1 LSGLAQTELV
11 MTEDLTSTVVAW
23 ATETARYAV
32 GLPSRS
38 ERDSYLAER
47 HGELLAGVVAEG
59 VAESDARILADAC
72 VEAARRIMTEILAQR
87 AGEPKG
93 RA

>member
-1 LSGLAQTELV
+1 M

-32 GLPSRS
+32 SLPSRW

-47 HGELLAGVVAEG
+47 HSELLAGVVAEG
-59 VAESDARILADAC
+59 VAEADARILADAC